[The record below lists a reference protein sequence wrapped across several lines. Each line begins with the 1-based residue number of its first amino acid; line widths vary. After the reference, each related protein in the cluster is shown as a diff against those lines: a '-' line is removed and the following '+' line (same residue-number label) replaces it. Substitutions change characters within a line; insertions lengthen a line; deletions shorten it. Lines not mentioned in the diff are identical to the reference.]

1 MEFKEYTAKTVEDA
15 LTDALIDLG
24 TTSDNVEYEV
34 IEEGSTGIFGMFSKK
49 EAKIRVR
56 KKEAEIDEKVEQF
69 LSEVLEKMEV
79 EAEVRVA
86 VDEDEKNIDVI
97 IDGQDTSEIIGKK
110 GQTLDALQYLANV
123 VANKGKDDYYRLK
136 LDTMNYRERRR
147 KTLENLA
154 KNTATKVKKVRHKI
168 ALDPMNPY
176 ERRII
181 HAYLQ
186 GDPQITTK
194 SEGEE
199 PNRRV
204 VVYYNR

>member
-1 MEFKEYTAKTVEDA
+1 MDFKEYRAKTVEDA
-15 LTDALIDLG
+15 LTEALIDLG
-24 TTSDNVEYEV
+24 TTSDKVEYEV
-34 IEEGSTGIFGMFSKK
+34 IENGSAGLLGLFSK
-49 EAKIRVR
+49 EAVIRAR
-56 KKEAEIDEKVEQF
+56 KKEDSTEDSVKKF
-69 LSEVLEKMEV
+69 LEDILEKMEV
-79 EAEVRVA
+79 EGEVDIV
-86 VDEDEKNIDVI
+86 VDEEEKNIVVDI
-97 IDGQDTSEIIGKK
+97 KGSDTSDIIGKR
-110 GQTLDALQYLANV
+110 GQTLDAIQYLANV
-123 VANKGKDDYYRLK
+123 VANKGQDDYYRLK

-154 KNTATKVKKVRHKI
+154 KNTANKVKKVRHKI

-204 VVYYNR
+204 VIYYNR

>member
-1 MEFKEYTAKTVEDA
+1 MEFKEYTGKTVEDA
-15 LTDALIDLG
+15 LYEAIRELG
-24 TTSDNVEYEV
+24 ITSDKVEYEV
-34 IEEGSTGIFGMFSKK
+34 IEEGRSGLIGIFSK
-49 EAKIRVR
+49 EARIRAR
-56 KKEAEIDEKVEQF
+56 KKEASTEEVIEKFLGDVLEQMEID
-69 LSEVLEKMEV
+69 
-79 EAEVRVA
+79 AEVRVA
-86 VDEDEKNIDVI
+86 VDEVEKNIDVE
-97 IDGQDTSEIIGKK
+97 IDGQDTSEVIGKK

-123 VANKGKDDYYRLK
+123 VANKGRDDYYRLR
-136 LDTMNYRERRR
+136 LDTMNYRERRK

-154 KNTATKVKKVRHKI
+154 KNTAAKVKKVRHKI